1 MQVNSVFLTFQ
12 LLVSVIVGTCYQLL
26 LELFQKELHYGNIPR
41 GLDAAAREESK

>member
-1 MQVNSVFLTFQ
+1 MQVNSDFLTFQ

-41 GLDAAAREESK
+41 GFDAATREESK